1 MSTTERVREAL
12 TNGLAEAGL
21 PGLVAAARL
30 PDGERVE
37 VAVGVRG
44 IDNPAPMTTD
54 TLFWMASCT
63 KAMTSAAA
71 LQLVEDDRIGLDD
84 PVGDWL
90 PQLAA
95 PKVLKGFDAAEKPI
109 LEPATQPITL
119 RRLLTHT
126 SGFAYE
132 FCSPALARYHA
143 ATGRPD
149 ARGEPPEAVLV
160 FEPGQGWQYGIG
172 IDWADRL
179 IEAVTG
185 EAFDA
190 YMRRRVFSP
199 LGMDDSGFFLGDEQR
214 GRLASMH
221 ARTPDGGLA
230 PMAFGMPPTAYFGMG
245 GGGLY
250 SSPGQYLRFL
260 DSMLGRGP
268 QLLKSANLDA
278 LCAAETE
285 GVGVGVLESA
295 QAHTSNTFD
304 PFPDAAKAW
313 TLGFVANLAA
323 GPNGRAAGSLA
334 WAGLSNCYYWI
345 DRASGAAGVMCAQF
359 LPFADPR
366 ALAAFGAFERAV
378 YAA

>member
-1 MSTTERVREAL
+1 MTATDRIREAL
-12 TNGLAEAGL
+12 SEGMAAAGL
-21 PGLVAAARL
+21 PGLACAARL
-30 PDGERVE
+30 PNGEAVE

-44 IDNPAPMTTD
+44 TGNPAPMTND

-63 KAMTSAAA
+63 KALTSVAA
-71 LQLVEDDRIGLDD
+71 LQLVEDGLVGLDD
-84 PVGDWL
+84 PVGRWL
-90 PQLAA
+90 PRLAA

-109 LEPATQPITL
+109 LEPASEPITL
-119 RRLLTHT
+119 RRLLSHT

-132 FCSPALARYHA
+132 FCSAPLARYQA
-143 ATGRPD
+143 ATGQGGFGEAPD
-149 ARGEPPEAVLV
+149 PVLM

-172 IDWADRL
+172 IDWADKL
-179 IEAVTG
+179 IEAVSG
-185 EAFDA
+185 ETFDA

-199 LGMDDSGFFLGDEQR
+199 LGMDDSAFFPSEEQR
-214 GRLASMH
+214 SRLASMH

-230 PMAFGMPPTAYFGMG
+230 PIQFGMPPTPYFGMG

-250 SSPGQYLRFL
+250 SSPSQYLRFL

-268 QLLKSANLDA
+268 ALLKSAHTEA
-278 LCAAETE
+278 LAASEIE
-285 GVGVGVLESA
+285 GEQVGVLESA
-295 QAHTSNTFD
+295 QAHMSNTFD
-304 PFPDAAKAW
+304 PVPGVARAW
-313 TLGFVANLAA
+313 SLGFVVNLEP

-345 DRASGAAGVMCAQF
+345 DRASGAAGVLCAQF

>member
-1 MSTTERVREAL
+1 MSAEARVREAL
-12 TNGLAEAGL
+12 ANGLAEAGL

-30 PDGERVE
+30 PEGEIVE

-44 IDNPAPMTTD
+44 VDNPASMSTD

-63 KAMTSAAA
+63 KALTSAAA
-71 LQLVEDDRIGLDD
+71 LQLVEDGLIGLDD
-84 PVGDWL
+84 PVGGWL
-90 PQLAA
+90 PQLAS

-109 LEPATQPITL
+109 LEAATQPITL

-126 SGFAYE
+126 SGFAYP
-132 FCSPALARYHA
+132 FCSAPLARYQA
-143 ATGRPD
+143 AVGQAA
-149 ARGEPPEAVLV
+149 ARDEPSEAVLV

-172 IDWADRL
+172 IDWADKL
-179 IEAVTG
+179 IAAVAG
-185 EAFDA
+185 ETFDA
-190 YMRRRVFSP
+190 YMRRRVFTP
-199 LGMDDSGFFLGDEQR
+199 LGMDDSGFFLGDGQR
-214 GRLASMH
+214 SRLASMH

-230 PMAFGMPPTAYFGMG
+230 PMAFSMPPSTYFGMG

-250 SSPGQYLRFL
+250 SSPSQYLRFL

-268 QLLKSANLDA
+268 QLLESPHLAA
-278 LCAAETE
+278 LCASEVEGAEI
-285 GVGVGVLESA
+285 GVLESI
-295 QAHTSNTFD
+295 QANTANTFD
-304 PFPDAAKAW
+304 PFPGVTKAW
-313 TLGFVANLAA
+313 SLGFVVNLTP

-366 ALAAFGAFERAV
+366 ALAAFAAFERAV
-378 YAA
+378 YA

>member
-1 MSTTERVREAL
+1 MAS
-12 TNGLAEAGL
+12 AGL
-21 PGLVAAARL
+21 PGLAAAARM

-44 IDNPAPMTTD
+44 VDNPAPMTSD

-63 KAMTSAAA
+63 KALTSVAA
-71 LQLVEDDRIGLDD
+71 LQLVEDGLIGLDD
-84 PVGDWL
+84 PVGRWL

-119 RRLLTHT
+119 RRLLSHT

-132 FCSPALARYHA
+132 FCSAPLARYQA
-143 ATGRPD
+143 AMGQAARQGEAPD
-149 ARGEPPEAVLV
+149 PVLV

-179 IEAVTG
+179 IEAVRG
-185 EAFDA
+185 ESFDA
-190 YMRRRVFSP
+190 AMRRRVFAP
-199 LGMDDSGFFLGDEQR
+199 LGMDDSGFFPSDEQR
-214 GRLASMH
+214 RRLASMH
-221 ARTPDGGLA
+221 ARTPDGGVA
-230 PMAFGMPPTAYFGMG
+230 PMPFGMPPEPYFGMG

-250 SSPGQYLRFL
+250 SSPSQYLRFL

-268 QLLKSANLDA
+268 QLLKPDQLDA
-278 LCAAETE
+278 LCANEIEGAEI
-285 GVGVGVLESA
+285 GVLESA
-295 QAHTSNTFD
+295 QAHMSNTFD

-313 TLGFVANLAA
+313 TLGFVSNLEP

-345 DRASGAAGVMCAQF
+345 DRAAGAAGVICAQF

-366 ALAAFGAFERAV
+366 ALAVFDAFERAV
-378 YAA
+378 YA

>member
-1 MSTTERVREAL
+1 MSATDRVREAL
-12 TNGLAEAGL
+12 TNGLAEAGV

-44 IDNPAPMTTD
+44 VDNPAPMSTD

-71 LQLVEDDRIGLDD
+71 LQLVEDGLVGLDE
-84 PVGDWL
+84 PVGRWL

-126 SGFAYE
+126 SGFAYP
-132 FCSPALARYHA
+132 FCSALLARYQATVGQA
-143 ATGRPD
+143 APRD
-149 ARGEPPEAVLV
+149 EPSEAVLV

-172 IDWADRL
+172 IDWADKL
-179 IEAVTG
+179 IAAVTG
-185 EAFDA
+185 EGFDA

-199 LGMDDSGFFLGDEQR
+199 LGMDDSGFFLSDDQR

-230 PMAFGMPPTAYFGMG
+230 PIPFGMPPTPYFGMG

-250 SSPGQYLRFL
+250 SNPGQFLRFL

-268 QLLKSANLDA
+268 QLLNSAHIAA
-278 LCAAETE
+278 LCASEIEGAE
-285 GVGVGVLESA
+285 VGVLESA
-295 QAHTSNTFD
+295 QANTSNTFD
-304 PFPDAAKAW
+304 PFPDMAKAW
-313 TLGFVANLAA
+313 TLGFVANLAQ

-366 ALAAFGAFERAV
+366 ALAVFGAFERAV
-378 YAA
+378 YA

>member
-1 MSTTERVREAL
+1 MSAVEQVREAL
-12 TNGLAEAGL
+12 TNGLAEADL

-30 PDGERVE
+30 PNGETVE

-44 IDNPAPMTTD
+44 VDNPAPLTTD

-63 KAMTSAAA
+63 KALTSVAA
-71 LQLVEDDRIGLDD
+71 LQLVEDGRVGLDD
-84 PVGDWL
+84 PVGRWL

-109 LEPATQPITL
+109 LETATQPITL

-126 SGFAYE
+126 SGFAYA
-132 FCSPALARYHA
+132 FCSTPLTRYYA
-143 ATGRPD
+143 AAGEAAAQGVAPD
-149 ARGEPPEAVLV
+149 PVLV

-172 IDWADRL
+172 IDWAGKL
-179 IEAVTG
+179 IEAVSG
-185 EAFDA
+185 ESFDA
-190 YMRRRVFSP
+190 YMRRRVFAP
-199 LGMDDSGFFLGDEQR
+199 LGMDDSGFFLNDDQR
-214 GRLASMH
+214 ARLASMH
-221 ARTPDGGLA
+221 ARTPDGSLA
-230 PMAFGMPPTAYFGMG
+230 PMPFGMPPEPYFGMG

-250 SSPGQYLRFL
+250 SNPSQYLRFL

-268 QLLKSANLDA
+268 QLLKTAHLEA
-278 LCAAETE
+278 LCASMIEGAEI
-285 GVGVGVLESA
+285 GVLKSI
-295 QAHTSNTFD
+295 QANTSNTFD

-313 TLGFVANLAA
+313 TLGFLANLAP

>member
-1 MSTTERVREAL
+1 MSATDRVREAL
-12 TNGLAEAGL
+12 GQGMADAGL

-30 PDGERVE
+30 PGGETVE

-44 IDNPAPMTTD
+44 LDNPSPMTTD
-54 TLFWMASCT
+54 TLFWIASCT
-63 KAMTSAAA
+63 KAMTSVAA
-71 LQLVEDDRIGLDD
+71 LQLVEDGLVGLDD
-84 PVGDWL
+84 PVGRWL

-95 PKVLKGFDAAEKPI
+95 PKVLKGFDATEKPI

-126 SGFAYE
+126 SGLAYE
-132 FCSPALARYHA
+132 FCSARLARYHA
-143 ATGRPD
+143 AAGRPD
-149 ARGEPPEAVLV
+149 ARSEPPEAVLV

-172 IDWADRL
+172 IDWAAKL

-185 EAFDA
+185 ETFDA
-190 YMRRRVFSP
+190 YMRRRVFAP
-199 LGMDDSGFFLGDEQR
+199 LGMDDTGFFLSDDQR
-214 GRLASMH
+214 ARLAPMH
-221 ARTPDGGLA
+221 ARTPDGSLT
-230 PMAFGMPPTAYFGMG
+230 PIPFGMGPTPYFGMG

-250 SSPGQYLRFL
+250 SSPSQYLRFL

-268 QLLKSANLDA
+268 QLLKSAQLDA
-278 LCAAETE
+278 LCANETE

-295 QAHTSNTFD
+295 QPNTSNTFD
-304 PFPDAAKAW
+304 PFPGAAKAW
-313 TLGFVANLAA
+313 TLGFVSNLAP
-323 GPNGRAAGSLA
+323 GPNGRGAGSLA

-345 DRASGAAGVMCAQF
+345 DRTSGAAGVMCAQF

>member
-1 MSTTERVREAL
+1 MSAESRIRETL
-12 TNGLAEAGL
+12 TDGLAQAGV

-30 PDGERVE
+30 PGGERVE

-71 LQLVEDDRIGLDD
+71 LQLVEDGLVGLDD
-84 PVGDWL
+84 PVGRWL

-109 LEPATQPITL
+109 LAPATQPITL

-126 SGFAYE
+126 SGFAYP
-132 FCSPALARYHA
+132 FCSPLLARYQA
-143 ATGRPD
+143 AVGQSDP
-149 ARGEPPEAVLV
+149 RGEPADAVLV

-179 IEAVTG
+179 IEAVSG
-185 EAFDA
+185 ESFDA
-190 YMRRRVFSP
+190 YMRRRMFTP
-199 LGMDDSGFFLGDEQR
+199 LGMDDSGFFLSDEQR
-214 GRLASMH
+214 ARLASMH

-230 PMAFGMPPTAYFGMG
+230 PIPFGMPPTRYFGMG

-250 SSPGQYLRFL
+250 SSPSQYLRFL
-260 DSMLGRGP
+260 DSLLGIGP
-268 QLLKSANLDA
+268 PLLKWAHLEA
-278 LCAAETE
+278 LCAIETE
-285 GVGVGVLESA
+285 GDSVGVLESA
-295 QAHTSNTFD
+295 QPQTSNTFD
-304 PFPDAAKAW
+304 PFPGAAKAW
-313 TLGFVANLAA
+313 TLGFVANLAP

-334 WAGLSNCYYWI
+334 WAGLSNCYYWL

-378 YAA
+378 YA

>member
-1 MSTTERVREAL
+1 MSAETRIREAL
-12 TNGLAEAGL
+12 TNGLAEAGV

-30 PDGERVE
+30 PGGEAVE

-44 IDNPAPMTTD
+44 VDNPAPMTTD

-63 KAMTSAAA
+63 KALTSAAA
-71 LQLVEDDRIGLDD
+71 LQLVEEGLIGLDD
-84 PVGDWL
+84 PVGRWL

-109 LEPATQPITL
+109 LEPATQRITL

-126 SGFAYE
+126 SGFGYP
-132 FCSPALARYHA
+132 FCSAPLARYQA
-143 ATGRPD
+143 AIGEASPRDEPAD
-149 ARGEPPEAVLV
+149 AVVV

-172 IDWADRL
+172 IDWTDRL

-185 EAFDA
+185 EPFDA
-190 YMRRRVFSP
+190 YMRRRVLGP
-199 LGMDDSGFFLGDEQR
+199 LGMDDSGFFLSDDQR

-221 ARTPDGGLA
+221 ARTPDGSLA
-230 PMAFGMPPTAYFGMG
+230 PMPFGMPPTRYFGMG

-250 SSPGQYLRFL
+250 SSPSQYLRFL

-268 QLLKSANLDA
+268 QLLRSTHLEA

-285 GVGVGVLESA
+285 GDAVGVLESS
-295 QAHTSNTFD
+295 QPQTSNTFD
-304 PFPDAAKAW
+304 PFPGAPKAW
-313 TLGFVANLAA
+313 TLGFVANMAP

-378 YAA
+378 YA